1 MISVIVDPASS
12 NRLYLEI
19 ENKIEGMKELKSSK
33 TKKMMMDVAF
43 SIAALKFVKRTNL
56 LSRLNKS
63 SFHHVYEWG
72 GTGSEASRL
81 FRVIKR
87 SGSSGSATV
96 YYKFN
101 NSKKMSPISP
111 SLKTPGATGKTVSK
125 SGIFKDKARVMESGS
140 AVSFITSRTIAFES
154 GGSIVFIPPGK
165 TINIKNPGGAGTS
178 GSFEKHFKE
187 WWMTNFPHVLDEK
200 GVIQKLEKNV
210 ATALSKNGAG
220 RSAAQ
225 KAISTT
231 LGRYKVIG
239 SVV

>member
-1 MISVIVDPASS
+1 MISVTVDPISS
-12 NRLYLEI
+12 QRMYLEI
-19 ENKIEGMKELKSSK
+19 EKKIDGIKELKSSQ
-33 TKKMMMDVAF
+33 TRKKMMDVAF

-56 LSRLNKS
+56 LARANKS

-72 GTGSEASRL
+72 GTGSETSRL
-81 FRVIKR
+81 FRVIKK

-101 NSKKMSPISP
+101 NSKKMAPISP
-111 SLKTPGATGKTVSK
+111 SLKSPGPTGKIVSK
-125 SGIFKDKARVMESGS
+125 SGVFKNKARVMESGTP
-140 AVSFITSRTIAFES
+140 VSFITSRTIAFES

-165 TINIKNPGGAGTS
+165 TINIKNPGGSDTTGA
-178 GSFEKHFKE
+178 FERHFKE

-200 GVIQKLEKNV
+200 GIIQKLEKNV
-210 ATALSKNGAG
+210 AAALSKNGAG

-225 KAISTT
+225 RAIDVT
-231 LGRYKVIG
+231 LNRYKVIG